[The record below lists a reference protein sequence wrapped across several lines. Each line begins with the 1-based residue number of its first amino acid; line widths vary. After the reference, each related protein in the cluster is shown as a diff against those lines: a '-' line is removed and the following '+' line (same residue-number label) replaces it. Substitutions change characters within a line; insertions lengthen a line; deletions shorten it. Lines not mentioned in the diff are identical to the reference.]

1 MHVHIY
7 ILIYAHAQIT
17 FMHTL
22 THRLC
27 IEVWKSFLMLSPEAG
42 SFSHRCHL
50 VLHAGVVLPELAQQQ
65 LEQTER
71 PEQSPQLGQ
80 VGGEFADRRVPHWES
95 VRHIHTFT

>member
-1 MHVHIY
+1 MHMQVDTAPLTY
-7 ILIYAHAQIT
+7 AQIT
-17 FMHTL
+17 FKHTL

-27 IEVWKSFLMLSPEAG
+27 IEIWKSFLMLSPEAG